1 MNTNKNIEIKDSRS
15 KSWRDKKNKNGK
27 NYRKPQES
35 RTYVDETGKEQP
47 MNNDVS
53 WYFDNAL
60 LADQVS
66 SISFNQFI
74 GTKNTFNFTE
84 FNPPVSAVF
93 MLNPSVGWM
102 DETDPTYTG
111 VNQQGIKLYT
121 QLSSGNAKTTQY
133 APQDVT
139 TLILALGEVISLSE
153 AARRA
158 MGLAFTYNKRNW
170 SYAADVIHSLGFNA
184 PDLFSNL
191 AAYRIRFNTIV
202 NKINKIAFPD
212 NIRWFK
218 KCAYLYSHVFMDSES
233 PMAQSF
239 MYRPYSSWIID
250 ETGEDGTILR
260 TLDIDLYSDMSV
272 FLDKLEDVIDAILG
286 AATFQYIYA
295 DILRLYGDAQLY
307 TIPFLTEDY
316 IVVPEYDPLAKLQIN
331 NATIIGEPTGTER
344 DQNVTPK
351 NDVWPIA
358 LSNKLAY
365 SPEFQQYH
373 HPMEA
378 IVNFPHSLGN
388 PDVVQ
393 RVEATRFM
401 SLFASKQPGED
412 MSNKA
417 LADHYVVKV
426 FFYGPASEEL
436 FELRSS
442 FVDDIIDPRATV
454 TKVMAV
460 MSEFDGIFR
469 LYTDDT
475 ATHGDYVFGDLDYF
489 TTVDLQYLT
498 KVNEL
503 MYACIYSGEAQKK

>member
-1 MNTNKNIEIKDSRS
+1 MNNNKNITTKEERNKA
-15 KSWRDKKNKNGK
+15 WRDKKRRNG
-27 NYRKPQES
+27 NPRKPKEE
-35 RTYVDETGKEQP
+35 RTYIDETGKEQP

-60 LADQVS
+60 LAEQIS
-66 SISFNQFI
+66 NISFNQFI
-74 GTKNTFNFTE
+74 GTKNTFRFTE

-93 MLNPSVGWM
+93 MLNPSIGWM

-121 QLSSGNAKTTQY
+121 QLSSGNAKTTNY

-153 AARRA
+153 AARRV

-170 SYAADVIHSLGFNA
+170 SYAADIIHSLGINA
-184 PDLFSNL
+184 PDLFANL

-239 MYRPYSSWIID
+239 MYRPYSTWIID

-260 TLDIDLYSDMSV
+260 TLSIDLYSNMSV
-272 FLDKLEDVIDAILG
+272 YLDKLESVIDAILG
-286 AATFQYIYA
+286 ASTFQYIYA

-331 NATIIGEPTGTER
+331 NAIIIGEPTATER

-351 NDVWPIA
+351 NDVWPVA

-365 SPEFQQYH
+365 SPEFTQYN
-373 HPMEA
+373 HPSEA
-378 IVNFPHSLGN
+378 VLNFPHSMGN

-393 RVEATRFM
+393 RIEASRFM
-401 SLFASKQPGED
+401 SLFANTGGTGS
-412 MSNKA
+412 MA
-417 LADHYVVKV
+417 LADHYIVKV

-442 FVDDIIDPRATV
+442 YVDDIVDPRT
-454 TKVMAV
+454 TITQVMATL
-460 MSEFDGIFR
+460 SEFDGIFR
-469 LYTDDT
+469 LYTKDEQV
-475 ATHGDYVFGDLDYF
+475 HGSYIFGDLDFF
-489 TTVDLQYLT
+489 TTVDLSYLS

-503 MYACIYSGEAQKK
+503 MYACIYSGDAQKK